1 MSFSFKIS
9 HLPVA
14 VVFSVSG
21 TINQED
27 TTGDLLDA
35 LTAELDKKAKNIL
48 FDVSGLEYITS
59 SGLNFFIKSL
69 TKTRNA
75 DGQMIICGIHGTV
88 EKLFRISKLNEIFT
102 TCPTVEEGLAKI
114 NAQQA

>member
-21 TINQED
+21 KISQED

-35 LTAELDKKAKNIL
+35 VTEELDKKAKAIL

-59 SGLNFFIKSL
+59 TGLNFFIRVL

-75 DGQMIICGIHGTV
+75 DGQLILCGMHGTV
-88 EKLFRISKLNEIFT
+88 EKLFKISKLNEIFT
-102 TCPTVEEGLAKI
+102 TCPTVEDGLAKI